1 MNEPK
6 PRHEIDLFKVAGV
19 QIAIDF
25 SWLIIFALVLWSLS
39 AGYFPELHPGYPR
52 GEYWL
57 VGIVATVLFFAS
69 IVTHELAHAI
79 VANHLGQPIDRIS
92 LFIFGGMAHLG
103 GAAGSLGPHTA
114 FARLGRLTACAG

>member
-52 GEYWL
+52 GEY
-57 VGIVATVLFFAS
+57 
-69 IVTHELAHAI
+69 
-79 VANHLGQPIDRIS
+79 
-92 LFIFGGMAHLG
+92 
-103 GAAGSLGPHTA
+103 
-114 FARLGRLTACAG
+114 